1 MTNRDYQ
8 IGDHV
13 RYTGKHT
20 QNNTPCWVGHTGD
33 VVAVP
38 GGCSDVTI
46 KWDSDG
52 STFTALKDNIE
63 LYDRSRIHAGDDV
76 LYTEHGSKHFGQK
89 GKVISIGGDDE
100 AHVRM
105 EDNDQFWTLSTFLT
119 KIDPAKINLR
129 DRVAFTPGEHDDD
142 LGMPGQHGTVIALD
156 STAARVQWDKRDE
169 HPLWIK
175 LGQLT
180 KLDAKACP
188 RLTED
193 DWMEAYNLLERIGT
207 VTLTVTKK
215 PFKPV
220 YIGEVYD
227 YRMEVCSDH
236 IRVGCQ
242 EITFDMFDR
251 VAEAVAK
258 AREWQAIR
266 DLTLS
271 NDPKVKS

>member
-1 MTNRDYQ
+1 MTNRKYQ
-8 IGDHV
+8 VGDHV
-13 RYTGKHT
+13 RYTGKYT
-20 QNNTPCWVGHTGD
+20 QNYTPCWIGHTGD
-33 VVAVP
+33 IVSLPA
-38 GGCSDVTI
+38 GCNDATI

-52 STFTALKDNIE
+52 STFTALLDNIE

-100 AHVRM
+100 AQVRM

-119 KIDPAKINLR
+119 KLDPAKINLQ
-129 DRVAFTPGEHDDD
+129 DRVAFTPGENDDD
-142 LGMPGQHGTVIALD
+142 LGMAGHHGTVIALD
-156 STAARVQWDKRDE
+156 STAARVKWDSGK

-180 KLDAKACP
+180 KLDAKHSR

-193 DWMEAYNLLERIGT
+193 DWMEAYNLLESIGT
-207 VTLTVTKK
+207 VTLTLTKK
-215 PFKPV
+215 PFKPIPV
-220 YIGEVYD
+220 GEVYD
-227 YRMEVCSDH
+227 YDIRVCSDH
-236 IRVGCQ
+236 IQVGCQ

-266 DLTLS
+266 DQTFS